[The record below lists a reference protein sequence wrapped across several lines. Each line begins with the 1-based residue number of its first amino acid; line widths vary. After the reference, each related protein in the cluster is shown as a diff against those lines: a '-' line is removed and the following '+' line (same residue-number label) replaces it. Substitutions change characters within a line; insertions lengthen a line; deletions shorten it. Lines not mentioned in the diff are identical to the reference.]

1 MSGVPA
7 GLAHCY
13 AAAYAARMSSLDL
26 PRPRGARLLLAI
38 LLTIPAGACDAQSAK
53 KIEPQPTAVVQP
65 AAATADRPASA
76 FPKPDRPVS
85 AIVSD
90 RWSDEDS
97 RDDAGEAERVMGLL
111 AIRPG
116 MTVAD
121 IGAGSGYYTVRLAR
135 RVGPTGQVIAED
147 IMPDYLRR
155 LRARVSREG
164 LRNVR
169 FTLGQ
174 PHDPKL
180 PAASIDVAL
189 LVHMYHEIEQPFGLL
204 WHLRASLRP
213 GGRVAISD
221 SERPTGRHGTPPS
234 LLRCELA
241 VVGYR
246 EIAFHEL
253 GNAGGY
259 LAVFEA
265 AGPRPEPAAIRG
277 CES

>member
-1 MSGVPA
+1 MSVSDQ
-7 GLAHCY
+7 L
-13 AAAYAARMSSLDL
+13 RQ
-26 PRPRGARLLLAI
+26 RGARRLLVLLLT
-38 LLTIPAGACDAQSAK
+38 LHAGACDAQPAQRA
-53 KIEPQPTAVVQP
+53 EQQPTVAAKSARAAGRP
-65 AAATADRPASA
+65 AAA

-90 RWSDEDS
+90 RWSNEDS

-121 IGAGSGYYTVRLAR
+121 IGAGSGYYTVRLAK

-155 LRARVSREG
+155 LRTRVSREG

-174 PHDPKL
+174 PHDPEL
-180 PAASIDVAL
+180 APASVDVAL
-189 LVHMYHEIEQPFGLL
+189 MVHMYHEIEQPFGLL
-204 WHLRASLRP
+204 WHLRSSLKP
-213 GGRVAISD
+213 GGRVAITD
-221 SERPTGRHGTPPS
+221 MERPTGQHGTPLA

-241 VVGYR
+241 AVGYR
-246 EIAFHEL
+246 EIAFYEL

-265 AGPRPEPAAIRG
+265 AGPRPEPAAIKG
-277 CES
+277 CAN